1 MKNLSCLDRRLKLLA
16 IAAVLLPGG
25 AALAADNATQDVDI
39 TVQAVN
45 EISVGAAVTLTINS
59 ATAGSNP
66 SGAAT
71 SSWNITTNSTASKK
85 VTAQLTATLASG
97 LSLSVNL
104 QAPTTGTS
112 AGLTA
117 LTTSASDVV
126 TSIEA
131 VAASGLT
138 INYAAA
144 ATVAVA
150 PNTYSA
156 DVTYT
161 IVNDS

>member
-1 MKNLSCLDRRLKLLA
+1 MNHSMRNFRVLAGVAGLLA
-16 IAAVLLPGG
+16 IGTAH
-25 AALAADNATQDVDI
+25 AADSATQDVDI

-45 EISVGAAVTLTINS
+45 EISVGAAVTLAINS
-59 ATAGSNP
+59 ATAGGNP
-66 SGAAT
+66 SGNA
-71 SSWNITTNSTASKK
+71 SSTYSITTNSTASKK
-85 VTAQLTATLASG
+85 ITAQLAGALTSG

-104 QAPTTGTS
+104 QAPSTGSS
-112 AGLTA
+112 AGVTS
-117 LTTSASDVV
+117 LTTTASDVV

-131 VAASGLT
+131 VAATGLT
-138 INYAAA
+138 ISYAAT

-150 PNTYSA
+150 PNTYAA